1 MNGSMGCGGQ
11 SGGVTIENLGHGPII
26 TACTPALRYRYPMA
40 TPRDDF
46 ALYCCELL
54 AGVGPCTAR
63 RMFGG
68 YGISQEGLTLA
79 LVADLGGGEKLWLKA
94 DAETRALFE
103 AAGCE
108 RFSYEMTRNGQRA
121 LHSLNY
127 YSAPEEAMESAQW
140 MLQWARVSLACALK
154 ARSAQS
160 PRARAATKIVAK
172 PVRAAVPAAST
183 PPAKPRASRPS
194 APSAKRSAKR
204 KSAKG

>member
-11 SGGVTIENLGHGPII
+11 SGGVTIENLGHEPII
-26 TACTPALRYRYPMA
+26 TACTPALRYRDVMA
-40 TPRDDF
+40 SPKDDF

-54 AGVGPCTAR
+54 SGVGPCTAKH
-63 RMFGG
+63 MFGG
-68 YGISQEGLTLA
+68 YGISQAGLTLA

-160 PRARAATKIVAK
+160 PRARAATKTVAK
-172 PVRAAVPAAST
+172 PVRAATT

-194 APSAKRSAKR
+194 APSAKASAKR

>member
-1 MNGSMGCGGQ
+1 MNHDVNGSLGGTRGN
-11 SGGVTIENLGHGPII
+11 GGHESII
-26 TACTPALRYRYPMA
+26 TTCTPALRYRDAMT
-40 TPRDDF
+40 TPKDDF

-54 AGVGPCTAR
+54 AGVGPCTAK

-68 YGISQEGLTLA
+68 YGISQAGLTLA

-94 DAETRALFE
+94 DAESRCLFE
-103 AAGCE
+103 SAGCE
-108 RFSYEMTRNGQRA
+108 RFSYEMTRGGQRA

-127 YSAPEEAMESAQW
+127 YSAPEEAMESPQL
-140 MLQWARVSLACALK
+140 MLQWARVSLDCALK

-160 PRARAATKIVAK
+160 PRARAATKMVAK
-172 PVRAAVPAAST
+172 PVSAATP

-194 APSAKRSAKR
+194 ASSARPSAKR

>member
-1 MNGSMGCGGQ
+1 M
-11 SGGVTIENLGHGPII
+11 
-26 TACTPALRYRYPMA
+26 RYRDAMA
-40 TPRDDF
+40 SPKDDF

-54 AGVGPCTAR
+54 AGMGPCTAR

-68 YGISQEGLTLA
+68 YGISQAGLTLA

-94 DAETRALFE
+94 DFECRALFE

-108 RFSYEMTRNGQRA
+108 RFSYEMTRGGQRA

-127 YSAPEEAMESAQW
+127 YSAPEEAMESAQL
-140 MLQWARVSLACALK
+140 MLQWARLSLDCALK

-160 PRARAATKIVAK
+160 PRVRAATKIVAK
-172 PVRAAVPAAST
+172 AVSPATTPAAR
-183 PPAKPRASRPS
+183 PRASRPS
-194 APSAKRSAKR
+194 APSAKASAKR